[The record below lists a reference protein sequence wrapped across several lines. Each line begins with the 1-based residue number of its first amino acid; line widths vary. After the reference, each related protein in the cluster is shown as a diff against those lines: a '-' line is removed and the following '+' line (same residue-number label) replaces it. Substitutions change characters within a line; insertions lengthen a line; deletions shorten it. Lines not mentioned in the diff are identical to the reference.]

1 MFLFE
6 QALLEEKQEQEVN
19 NVETPETEEELEEQF
34 SGYMCESIRLETAMV
49 KADRKCTE
57 NYLAATTESDKEAV
71 KAIFENT
78 VTDFVKK
85 SKEAI
90 MKAINTVINWIK
102 EKIKWV
108 TEKLGK
114 RVESVVAKAKGVD
127 AKLKQ
132 KMDRVEVQ
140 FFKENGAHDMRVLI
154 SYLDQ
159 YADAYK
165 RFMSVSSKKDL
176 EHAKSFFDDLITEE
190 QRKSVR
196 NWMKEAD
203 SAMNATEAVQ
213 FGKVRSVVEQ
223 WCGLSAVK
231 TLAKD
236 LKNIIDSYNEAI
248 AQIKNVKENDNPE
261 WAKLALQYSREYV
274 SLQRSIHLKVAIYN
288 LKLIMVSTAAMAKA
302 TAGALAPEKKEA
314 TKESVSLLDD
324 MLATIC

>member
-6 QALLEEKQEQEVN
+6 QTLLEEQQEQEVN

-114 RVESVVAKAKGVD
+114 RVESVVAKAKGID
-127 AKLKQ
+127 TKLKQ
-132 KMDRVEVQ
+132 KMDRVEVV
-140 FFKENGAHDMRVLI
+140 FFKNNNAKRMINFVSLVDK
-154 SYLDQ
+154 
-159 YADAYK
+159 YAAAYK
-165 RFMSVSSKKDL
+165 QLMSASGKKDV
-176 EHAKSFFDDLITEE
+176 EKAKALVEDIITSDHRYSMYAELKKAAHE
-190 QRKSVR
+190 L
-196 NWMKEAD
+196 ND
-203 SAMNATEAVQ
+203 TEPIQ
-213 FGKVRSVVEQ
+213 FGKVRSIVEQ

-231 TLAKD
+231 SVAKD
-236 LKNIIDSYNEAI
+236 FKNILDAYNEVTAD
-248 AQIKNVKENDNPE
+248 IKNIKENDDRE
-261 WAKLALQYSREYV
+261 WVNLALHCSREYIN
-274 SLQRSIHLKVAIYN
+274 LQRRISLEIVIHD
-288 LKLIMVSTAAMAKA
+288 LKLIMLSTAAMAKA
-302 TAGALAPEKKEA
+302 TAGALVPEKKEA

-324 MLATIC
+324 MLATIY

>member
-108 TEKLGK
+108 TGKLAK
-114 RVESVVAKAKGVD
+114 RVESVVAKAKGID

-132 KMDRVEVQ
+132 KMDRVEVK
-140 FFKENGAHDMRVLI
+140 FFKENNLHNMNTLI

-159 YADAYK
+159 YVSAYK
-165 RFMSVSSKKDL
+165 QFMSVSSKKDV
-176 EHAKSFFDDLITEE
+176 ERANTFFDDLITEE
-190 QRKSVR
+190 HRKDMR
-196 NWMKEAD
+196 NWMKKAASE
-203 SAMNATEAVQ
+203 MNDIETFQ
-213 FGKVRSVVEQ
+213 FGKVRSVVEK

-231 TLAKD
+231 SVAKEF
-236 LKNIIDSYNEAI
+236 KIIIDSYNDAI
-248 AQIKNVKENDNPE
+248 AQIKNIKENDNPE
-261 WAKLALQYSREYV
+261 WTKLALQYSREYIY
-274 SLQRSIHLKVAIYN
+274 LQRNIHLQVAIYD

-302 TAGALAPEKKEA
+302 TAGALVPEKKEA

>member
-114 RVESVVAKAKGVD
+114 RVESVVSKAKGVD

-132 KMDRVEVQ
+132 KMDRVEVLY
-140 FFKENGAHDMRVLI
+140 FAKDNIKDMQAVATRVG
-154 SYLDQ
+154 Q
-159 YADAYK
+159 YRNAYNT
-165 RFMSVSSKKDL
+165 FMSASSKKDVKN
-176 EHAKSFFDDLITEE
+176 AKDIFGNIVTPEYLSGLREDMKNAAATMRSTE
-190 QRKSVR
+190 K
-196 NWMKEAD
+196 
-203 SAMNATEAVQ
+203 VQ
-213 FGKVRSVVEQ
+213 FGTVRGRVEAM
-223 WCGLSAVK
+223 CSIGGVK
-231 TLAKD
+231 EVAKSLVSIMD
-236 LKNIIDSYNEAI
+236 QYRETVKD
-248 AQIKNVKENDNPE
+248 IKDIKENDNPE
-261 WAKLALQYSREYV
+261 WAKLALQYSREFISLSRSI
-274 SLQRSIHLKVAIYN
+274 SLQVAIYD
-288 LKLIMVSTAAMAKA
+288 LKILMVATAAMAKA
-302 TAGALAPEKKEA
+302 TAGALVPEKKEA

>member
-102 EKIKWV
+102 EKIKWI

-132 KMDRVEVQ
+132 KMDRVEVLYFAKDNTKEFDAIGPRIAQ
-140 FFKENGAHDMRVLI
+140 FAN
-154 SYLDQ
+154 
-159 YADAYK
+159 AYNA
-165 RFMSVSSKKDL
+165 FMSASSKKDVKK
-176 EHAKSFFDDLITEE
+176 AKKVFSEIVTPEYLSGLRED
-190 QRKSVR
+190 
-196 NWMKEAD
+196 MKKAAT
-203 SAMNATEAVQ
+203 AMKATEKVQ
-213 FGKVRSVVEQ
+213 YGKVRNTVEGV
-223 WCGLSAVK
+223 CTVAGVKEITKELSAILGNYILI
-231 TLAKD
+231 TR
-236 LKNIIDSYNEAI
+236 NIKA
-248 AQIKNVKENDNPE
+248 VKENDNPE
-261 WAKLALQYSREYV
+261 WTKLALQYSREYISLCRTV
-274 SLQRSIHLKVAIYN
+274 SLQLAIYL
-288 LKLIMVSTAAMAKA
+288 LKIIMVSTAAMAKA
-302 TAGALAPEKKEA
+302 TAGALVPEKKEA

-324 MLATIC
+324 MLATIY

>member
-6 QALLEEKQEQEVN
+6 QALLEEQQEQEVN

-108 TEKLGK
+108 TSKLAK
-114 RVESVVAKAKGVD
+114 RVESVVAKAKGID

-140 FFKENGAHDMRVLI
+140 FFKDDNFKELGSFTTRVEQF
-154 SYLDQ
+154 YN
-159 YADAYK
+159 AYK
-165 RFMSVSSKKDL
+165 AFMSASSKKDVKQ
-176 EHAKSFFDDLITEE
+176 AKKVFGDIVTPEYLSSLREDMKKVTSEMN
-190 QRKSVR
+190 SVE
-196 NWMKEAD
+196 K
-203 SAMNATEAVQ
+203 VQ
-213 FGKVRSVVEQ
+213 FGKVRKYVEQ
-223 WCGLSAVK
+223 GCSVTRVVM
-231 TLAKD
+231 TLK
-236 LKNIIDSYNEAI
+236 AI
-248 AQIKNVKENDNPE
+248 LDNYGQVLTWVRVVKENDNPE
-261 WAKLALQYSREYV
+261 WAKLALQYSREYI
-274 SLQRSIHLKVAIYN
+274 SLQRSISLQIALHTLKYV
-288 LKLIMVSTAAMAKA
+288 MVSTAAMAKA
-302 TAGALAPEKKEA
+302 TAGALVPEKKEA

-324 MLATIC
+324 MLATIY

>member
-102 EKIKWV
+102 EKIKWI
-108 TEKLGK
+108 TEKLAK
-114 RVESVVAKAKGVD
+114 RVESVAAKAKGID

-140 FFKENGAHDMRVLI
+140 FFKQDNAKKMAAIVVRVG
-154 SYLDQ
+154 Q
-159 YADAYK
+159 FANAYK
-165 RFMSVSSKKDL
+165 AFMSASSKKDVKQ
-176 EHAKSFFDDLITEE
+176 AKSVFGNIVTEE
-190 QRKSVR
+190 YLNGLREDMKKASAELKS
-196 NWMKEAD
+196 
-203 SAMNATEAVQ
+203 TETFQ
-213 FGKVRSVVEQ
+213 FGQVRSMVEQ
-223 WCGLSAVK
+223 WCGVSAIKKVA
-231 TLAKD
+231 TD
-236 LKNIIDSYNEAI
+236 LKGILDIYNNSI
-248 AQIKNVKENDNPE
+248 AQIKNIKENDNPE
-261 WAKLALQYSREYV
+261 WAKLALQYSREYI
-274 SLQRSIHLKVAIYN
+274 SLQRSISLQVAIYD

-302 TAGALAPEKKEA
+302 TAGALVPEKKEA

>member
-140 FFKENGAHDMRVLI
+140 FFTKDNSKDMHAIATRV
-154 SYLDQ
+154 SQFGNAY
-159 YADAYK
+159 DA
-165 RFMSVSSKKDL
+165 FMSASSKKDVKQ
-176 EHAKSFFDDLITEE
+176 AKKVFGDIVTPEYISGLRED
-190 QRKSVR
+190 
-196 NWMKEAD
+196 MKKA
-203 SAMNATEAVQ
+203 AATMNATEKVQ
-213 FGKVRSVVEQ
+213 FGKVRGNVEAA
-223 WCGLSAVK
+223 CGITGVK
-231 TLAKD
+231 NIAKD
-236 LKNIIDSYNEAI
+236 LKKTMDIYVATMNE
-248 AQIKNVKENDNPE
+248 IKGIKENDNPE
-261 WAKLALQYSREYV
+261 WAKLALQYSREYI
-274 SLQRSIHLKVAIYN
+274 SLYRSIVLQAVVYD
-288 LKLIMVSTAAMAKA
+288 LKLLMVATAAMAKA
-302 TAGALAPEKKEA
+302 TAGALVPEKKEA